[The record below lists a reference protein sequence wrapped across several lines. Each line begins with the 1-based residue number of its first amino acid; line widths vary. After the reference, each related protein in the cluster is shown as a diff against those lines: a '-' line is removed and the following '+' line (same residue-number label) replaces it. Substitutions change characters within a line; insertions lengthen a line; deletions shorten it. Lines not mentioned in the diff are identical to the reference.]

1 MVEILEIMK
10 MNIKDLKLR
19 YLKYERPLPR
29 LRAHKGFY
37 LFAAIKKSERE
48 TSVYLDSIFA
58 QIFGQYFFWKIQILR
73 NIGQSTSK

>member
-1 MVEILEIMK
+1 MVNHLVEILEIMK

-19 YLKYERPLPR
+19 YLYERPLPR

-58 QIFGQYFFWKIQILR
+58 QIFGQYFFWKIQSFR
-73 NIGQSTSK
+73 NIGQ

>member
-1 MVEILEIMK
+1 MVNHLVEILEIMK

-58 QIFGQYFFWKIQILR
+58 QIFGQYFFGKFR
-73 NIGQSTSK
+73 F